1 MTSPVLTATNRDI
14 LGKKVK
20 ILRANGQMPVEV
32 YGDGVTNLH
41 LAVDTKA
48 FTKLLAEAGTSTLI
62 DLKVGEAKPVKVL
75 ISDYQHDIITGEMIH
90 ADFHQV
96 KLDEKIQTEIAL
108 TFIGESV
115 AVKDLGGTLVTP
127 KEAIEVEAYPQDLV
141 SELEVDITALATFD
155 DKLTVADIKVPSA
168 ITVLTDPEETIAIVT
183 EPRSEEELAAELAET
198 DADAEAAAIA
208 AAGES
213 AEKKPAEEEAAE

>member
-1 MTSPVLTATNRDI
+1 MTSPVLTATNRDV

-20 ILRANGQMPVEV
+20 NLRKNGQMPVVV
-32 YGDGVTNLH
+32 YGSGVDTKH
-41 LAVDTKA
+41 YTVDTKA
-48 FTKLLAEAGTSTLI
+48 FTKLLSEAGTSTLI
-62 DLKVGEAKPVKVL
+62 DLAVEGGKAVKVL
-75 ISDYQHDIITGEMIH
+75 INDYQHDIITGEMIH
-90 ADFHQV
+90 ADLHQV

-108 TFIGESV
+108 TFVGESA

-141 SELEVDITALATFD
+141 AELEVDITSLATFD
-155 DKLTVADIKVPSA
+155 DKITVADIKVPGN
-168 ITVLTDPEETIAIVT
+168 ITVITDPEETIAIVT

-208 AAGES
+208 AASES
-213 AEKKPAEEEAAE
+213 AEKKTEEAAE